1 MCKKVQNSFTIFH
14 YGLIIDGPDT
24 TSALPVPADEDDG
37 AGGDIF
43 TYADADG
50 TDVWTSHPNTHGQ
63 CNSDYFTIGSSGKS
77 PPVIC
82 GENAGQHS
90 KWFFFINSAMWN

>member
-1 MCKKVQNSFTIFH
+1 MFLYFHSFIVFH

-24 TSALPVPADEDDG
+24 TAALPVPAVAADG
-37 AGGDIF
+37 AGGDTF
-43 TYADADG
+43 TYTDG
-50 TDVWTSHPNTHGQ
+50 TQAWTSHPNTHGQ
-63 CNSDYFTIGSSGKS
+63 CNSDYFTIGSSGTS

-90 KWFFFINSAMWN
+90 KFFLINSALWI